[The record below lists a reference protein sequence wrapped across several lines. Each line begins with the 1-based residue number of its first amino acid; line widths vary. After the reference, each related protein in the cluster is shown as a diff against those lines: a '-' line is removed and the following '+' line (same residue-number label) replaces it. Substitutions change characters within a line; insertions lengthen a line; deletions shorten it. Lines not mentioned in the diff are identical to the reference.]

1 MRSTTLILL
10 AAATVVACTSS
21 AYAQKNPAGVNPTHY
36 QCHQVKPLDPPFK
49 PRGVALRD
57 QFGASK
63 AEVIRP
69 VMICAPTAKNNLRPR
84 DTRTHY
90 VCYEDKGPK
99 TPERKVEIV
108 NQFGKEIVAVVQPSM
123 LCVPSLKILLKQ

>member
-10 AAATVVACTSS
+10 AAATVVAGVST
-21 AYAQKNPAGVNPTHY
+21 AQAQKNPPGVNPTHY
-36 QCHQVKPLDPPFK
+36 QCYRVKPLDPQFK
-49 PRGVALRD
+49 PRKVKLRD
-57 QFGASK
+57 QFGASA

-69 VMICAPTAKNNLRPR
+69 VMICAPTTKNNLKPR

-99 TPERKVEIV
+99 TPERKVAIA
-108 NQFGKEIVAVVQPSM
+108 NQFGKEIMVVVEPTL
-123 LCVPSLKILLKQ
+123 LCVPSLKKVLKQ